1 MERITYTRFICDQ
14 VVAIVN
20 EQLNHLGIEP
30 LTKSMV
36 NNYVKKKVI
45 QAPIKKKYAVN
56 QLVDLLLI
64 GLLKSNFSLDDIRA
78 GIAQVTM
85 NSYPQAAY
93 DRFVEILNA
102 LLAGEEIPSNNVIN
116 PQNDRLMTLA
126 LKSVLTRMDAAQ
138 LLTAMQK
145 VAQPAPLENN

>member
-1 MERITYTRFICDQ
+1 M
-14 VVAIVN
+14 
-20 EQLNHLGIEP
+20 
-30 LTKSMV
+30 
-36 NNYVKKKVI
+36 KKKVI

-126 LKSVLTRMDAAQ
+126 LKSVLSRMHAAQ
-138 LLTAMQK
+138 LLAAMQK

>member
-1 MERITYTRFICDQ
+1 MNFNIFFKY
-14 VVAIVN
+14 
-20 EQLNHLGIEP
+20 
-30 LTKSMV
+30 V

-116 PQNDRLMTLA
+116 PQNDRLITLA
-126 LKSVLTRMDAAQ
+126 LKSVLARMDAAQ

>member
-1 MERITYTRFICDQ
+1 M
-14 VVAIVN
+14 
-20 EQLNHLGIEP
+20 EP

-116 PQNDRLMTLA
+116 TQNDRLMTLA
-126 LKSVLTRMDAAQ
+126 LKSVLSRMDAAQ

>member
-1 MERITYTRFICDQ
+1 MLFRS
-14 VVAIVN
+14 AIVN

>member
-1 MERITYTRFICDQ
+1 MISVQE
-14 VVAIVN
+14 
-20 EQLNHLGIEP
+20 
-30 LTKSMV
+30 
-36 NNYVKKKVI
+36 
-45 QAPIKKKYAVN
+45 
-56 QLVDLLLI
+56 
-64 GLLKSNFSLDDIRA
+64 LLKLR
-78 GIAQVTM
+78 T

-102 LLAGEEIPSNNVIN
+102 LLAGEEIPSTNVIN

-126 LKSVLTRMDAAQ
+126 LKSVLSRMDAAQ